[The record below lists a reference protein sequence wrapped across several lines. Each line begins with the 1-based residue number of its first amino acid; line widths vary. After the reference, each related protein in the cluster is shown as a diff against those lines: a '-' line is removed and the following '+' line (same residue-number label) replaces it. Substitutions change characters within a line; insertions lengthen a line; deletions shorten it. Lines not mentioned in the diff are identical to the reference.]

1 MTPGGTCIM
10 AGKISEK
17 LYQDYLSSL
26 LSGEKFTC
34 RQIVQ
39 NLIGDKVELK
49 DLYINL
55 FQRSLYEVGE
65 LWENNR
71 ITVATEHLA
80 TTITSNLMTLAYP
93 LIFNTEKI
101 GKKAIITAITN
112 EYHQIGAR
120 MVADLMELE
129 GWDTF
134 FLGSNTPIKDLEE
147 MIREKEPDYLA
158 LSVAIYF
165 NMSKL
170 EEILKRINQKFPD
183 LQIVI
188 GGQAFRWGGED
199 VVKKFDNV
207 KLFKDM
213 LLFEKFLKEI

>member
-1 MTPGGTCIM
+1 M

-17 LYQDYLSSL
+17 LYQKYLSSL
-26 LSGEKFTC
+26 LLGEKFTC
-34 RQIVQ
+34 RLIVQ
-39 NLIGDKVELK
+39 NLIEDDIELK
-49 DLYINL
+49 DLYLNL

-71 ITVATEHLA
+71 ITVATEHLV

-101 GKKAIITAITN
+101 GRKAIVTAITN

-120 MVADLMELE
+120 MVADLMELQ

-147 MIREKEPDYLA
+147 MIREKEHDYLA

-170 EEILKRINQKFPD
+170 EEILNRINKKFPD
-183 LQIVI
+183 LQIII
-188 GGQAFRWGGED
+188 GGQAFRWGGEEI
-199 VVKKFDNV
+199 VKKYKNV
-207 KLFKDM
+207 KLFMDM

>member
-1 MTPGGTCIM
+1 MTPEGTCIM

-170 EEILKRINQKFPD
+170 EEILKRINLEFPD

>member
-1 MTPGGTCIM
+1 MT
-10 AGKISEK
+10 GKITEK

-34 RQIVQ
+34 RQVVQ
-39 NLIGDKVELK
+39 NFIIDEIELK

-55 FQRSLYEVGE
+55 FQRSLYDVGE
-65 LWENNR
+65 LWENNK

-80 TTITSNLMTLAYP
+80 TSITSNLMTLAYP

-101 GKKAIITAITN
+101 GKKAIVTAITN

-120 MVADLMELE
+120 MVADLMEFQ

-147 MIREKEPDYLA
+147 MISEKEPDYLA
-158 LSVAIYF
+158 LSLALYF

-170 EEILKRINQKFPD
+170 EEILQLINQKFPE
-183 LQIVI
+183 LKIII
-188 GGQAFRWGGED
+188 GGQAFRRGGEEI
-199 VVKKFDNV
+199 VKKYNNV
-207 KLFKDM
+207 RLFKDM
-213 LLFEKFLKEI
+213 LLFENFLKEI

>member
-170 EEILKRINQKFPD
+170 EEILKRINLEFPD